1 MIGDFLKCLEPI
13 SLLVFAEGLCVLGG
27 GTCGLF
33 DFYSFDWE
41 LEVKLSRDGKGSG
54 Y

>member
-1 MIGDFLKCLEPI
+1 MKPIKKCI
-13 SLLVFAEGLCVLGG
+13 TGG
-27 GTCGLF
+27 NGGFSSSGEGTCGLF

-41 LEVKLSRDGKGSG
+41 LEGELSRGGEGSG